1 MTRVL
6 EEILA
11 AKHEE
16 LRSLLQAPPP
26 ARRGGG
32 PRGAIV
38 APRLERE
45 GRAAPPADAAPDG
58 RGRGALRLVT
68 EIKRRSPSAGPLST
82 ALSVSERALS
92 YARGG
97 AAMISVLC
105 DARFFDG
112 GFAHL
117 AEVRETLDDAGL
129 TVPLLAK
136 EFVVHERQLV
146 EAAASGADAAL
157 LIARIVDRARLAS
170 LVARARELG
179 LEPLVEVVTEDE
191 LDGALAAGAT
201 VIGVNARDL
210 DTLVMDAARAARVL
224 AAVPEDRIAVHLS
237 GLKGPDDVAA
247 VAKTDVD
254 AALMGEALM
263 REDHPA
269 RLLEAMLAAA
279 RA

>member
-1 MTRVL
+1 PR
-6 EEILA
+6 
-11 AKHEE
+11 
-16 LRSLLQAPPP
+16 

-38 APRLERE
+38 AARLQRE
-45 GRAAPPADAAPDG
+45 GRAATPADGAPDG
-58 RGRGALRLVT
+58 AGRGALRLVT

-82 ALSVSERALS
+82 ALSVAERALS

-117 AEVRETLDDAGL
+117 AEAREALDEAGL
-129 TVPLLAK
+129 AVPLLAK
-136 EFVVHERQLV
+136 EFVLHERQLV

-170 LVARARELG
+170 LVAHARELG

-191 LDGALAAGAT
+191 LAAALAAGAT

-237 GLKGPDDVAA
+237 GLKGPDDVTA

-263 REDHPA
+263 REDDPA
-269 RLLEAMLAAA
+269 RLLEAMRAAA